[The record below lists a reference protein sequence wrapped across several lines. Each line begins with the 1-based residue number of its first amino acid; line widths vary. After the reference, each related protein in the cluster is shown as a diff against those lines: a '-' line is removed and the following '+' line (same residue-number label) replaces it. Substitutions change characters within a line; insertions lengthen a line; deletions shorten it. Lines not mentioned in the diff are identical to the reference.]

1 MFQTLFSTETE
12 ETEGLDEENENIGSQ
27 STSTSTP
34 IFAKKRRIPEV
45 DHAKK
50 QMDQAVGI
58 LKSMSARSERET
70 HEVDLYCQLL
80 AKKIKKFDEEERED
94 IMHEIDDL
102 IYKRKKNRN
111 QTYGNRAYSSLSS
124 VSVASPFSVLS
135 AQPSPSSETQF
146 SNVTY
151 VQTQPENSVQM
162 YSTQS
167 HQPSGS
173 MQSQERVNSI
183 SNDVIQK
190 AFLMCQ
196 DQYNSQ

>member
-1 MFQTLFSTETE
+1 MKL
-12 ETEGLDEENENIGSQ
+12 
-27 STSTSTP
+27 
-34 IFAKKRRIPEV
+34 
-45 DHAKK
+45 
-50 QMDQAVGI
+50 
-58 LKSMSARSERET
+58 
-70 HEVDLYCQLL
+70 QLT
-80 AKKIKKFDEEERED
+80 
-94 IMHEIDDL
+94 
-102 IYKRKKNRN
+102 N
-111 QTYGNRAYSSLSS
+111 QTYVNRAHSSLSS

-151 VQTQPENSVQM
+151 VQTHQENSVQM

>member
-1 MFQTLFSTETE
+1 MCLFQTLYSTETD
-12 ETEGLDEENENIGSQ
+12 ETEGVDEENENIGDQ

-34 IFAKKRRIPEV
+34 IFSKKRRITEIEQ
-45 DHAKK
+45 AKT

-70 HEVDLYCQLL
+70 HEVVLYCQLL
-80 AKKIKKFDEEERED
+80 AKKIKKFDEEEREE

-102 IYKRKKNRN
+102 LYKRKKNRN
-111 QTYGNRAYSSLSS
+111 QTYVSRAHSST
-124 VSVASPFSVLS
+124 VSVASPFSALS

-146 SNVTY
+146 SNVPY
-151 VQTQPENSVQM
+151 VPSQQEISHQV

-173 MQSQERVNSI
+173 TQSQEDVGSI
-183 SNDVIQK
+183 YSDVIRK

-196 DQYNSQ
+196 DQYDNQ